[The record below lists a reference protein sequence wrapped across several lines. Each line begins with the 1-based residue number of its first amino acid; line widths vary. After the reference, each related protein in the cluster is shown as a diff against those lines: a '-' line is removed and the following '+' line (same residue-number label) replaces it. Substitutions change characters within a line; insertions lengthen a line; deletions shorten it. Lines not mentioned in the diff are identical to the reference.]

1 MAIDDTKAGL
11 ERVLAALTAADAD
24 AAAPARADVPAS
36 PSAPTPSGPLDEAL
50 REMRLELWY
59 QPKIDIKQ
67 RCLAGAEALARIRD
81 PEKGV
86 LLPAAFLPGVGDDV
100 MARLTEHALLTVLRD
115 WTVFDEAGFNLR
127 LAINVPVHLLDR
139 LPIEQIVTEHRPKA
153 EYWPGLIVEVTEDQ
167 IVRDIRRSQEIAT
180 KLRVS
185 GISVA
190 IDDFGAGFSSFS
202 SLRELSFAELKLN
215 YSFVKGCAG
224 DPTNA
229 AICQTAIDL
238 AHRFGSAAVA
248 EGIETIADL
257 QAMQIMGCDFGQGH
271 LIAPPMPMQ
280 DFMALLQQRMNKP
293 KPKAPADAPAEPPA
307 EEAPKTAASA

>member
-1 MAIDDTKAGL
+1 MAVDDTKAGL
-11 ERVLAALTAADAD
+11 ERVLAALTAGEPAQQPAGV
-24 AAAPARADVPAS
+24 APPA
-36 PSAPTPSGPLDEAL
+36 PSAPAAPVPSGSLDDAL
-50 REMRLELWY
+50 RETRLELWY

-81 PEKGV
+81 PENGM
-86 LLPAAFLPGVGDDV
+86 LLPASFLPDVDDEA

-115 WTVFDEAGFNLR
+115 WTLFDEAGFNLR
-127 LAINVPVHLLDR
+127 LAINVPVNLLDR
-139 LPIEQIVTEHRPKA
+139 LPVDRIVTENRPKA

-167 IVRDIRRSQEIAT
+167 IVRDIRRSQEIAA

-190 IDDFGAGFSSFS
+190 IDDFGAGYSSFS

-215 YSFVKGCAG
+215 ASFVNGCAG

-248 EGIETIADL
+248 EGIETVADL

-293 KPKAPADAPAEPPA
+293 KQKPADPAPADEAEPA
-307 EEAPKTAASA
+307 RSVASA

>member
-11 ERVLAALTAADAD
+11 ERVLAALTADEPPPAVASL
-24 AAAPARADVPAS
+24 ATPPAPPA
-36 PSAPTPSGPLDEAL
+36 TGPLDEAL
-50 REMRLELWY
+50 RETRLELWY

-86 LLPAAFLPGVGDDV
+86 LLPAAFLPGVSDDV

-115 WTVFDEAGFNLR
+115 WTVFDEGGFNLR
-127 LAINVPVHLLDR
+127 LSINVPVHLLDR
-139 LPIEQIVTEHRPKA
+139 LPIEKIVTENRPKA

-167 IVRDIRRSQEIAT
+167 IVRDIRRSQEIAA

-190 IDDFGAGFSSFS
+190 IDDFGAGYSSFS

-215 YSFVKGCAG
+215 HSFVKGCAS

-293 KPKAPADAPAEPPA
+293 KPKVPVETPAEPPA

>member
-1 MAIDDTKAGL
+1 
-11 ERVLAALTAADAD
+11 
-24 AAAPARADVPAS
+24 
-36 PSAPTPSGPLDEAL
+36 
-50 REMRLELWY
+50 
-59 QPKIDIKQ
+59 
-67 RCLAGAEALARIRD
+67 
-81 PEKGV
+81 
-86 LLPAAFLPGVGDDV
+86 
-100 MARLTEHALLTVLRD
+100 
-115 WTVFDEAGFNLR
+115 
-127 LAINVPVHLLDR
+127 
-139 LPIEQIVTEHRPKA
+139 
-153 EYWPGLIVEVTEDQ
+153 
-167 IVRDIRRSQEIAT
+167 VRDIRRSQEIAA

-248 EGIETIADL
+248 EGIESVADL

-271 LIAPPMPMQ
+271 LIAPPMPKD

-293 KPKAPADAPAEPPA
+293 RPKPPADQAGEHPPA
-307 EEAPKTAASA
+307 AASA

>member
-11 ERVLAALTAADAD
+11 ERVLAALTADEPP
-24 AAAPARADVPAS
+24 PAVASFATPPA
-36 PSAPTPSGPLDEAL
+36 TGPLDEAL
-50 REMRLELWY
+50 RETRLELWY

-81 PEKGV
+81 PDKGV
-86 LLPAAFLPGVGDDV
+86 LLPASFLPGVSDDV
-100 MARLTEHALLTVLRD
+100 LARLTEHALLTVLRD
-115 WTVFDEAGFNLR
+115 WSIFDEAGFNLR

-139 LPIEQIVTEHRPKA
+139 LPIEKIVTENRPKA

-167 IVRDIRRSQEIAT
+167 IVRDIRRSQEIAA

-190 IDDFGAGFSSFS
+190 IDDFGAGYSSFS

-215 YSFVKGCAG
+215 HSFVKGCAS

-271 LIAPPMPMQ
+271 LIAPPMPKQ
-280 DFMALLQQRMNKP
+280 EFMALLQQRMNKP
-293 KPKAPADAPAEPPA
+293 KAKPAEPVDETPSA
-307 EEAPKTAASA
+307 EEAAPTAASA

>member
-1 MAIDDTKAGL
+1 MAVDDINAGL
-11 ERVLAALTAADAD
+11 QRVLAALSANE
-24 AAAPARADVPAS
+24 PAS
-36 PSAPTPSGPLDEAL
+36 ETDPALGNPTGPLEDAL
-50 REMRLELWY
+50 RETRLELWY

-67 RCLAGAEALARIRD
+67 RCLAGAEALTRIRD
-81 PEKGV
+81 PEQGV
-86 LLPAAFLPGVGDDV
+86 LLPGSLLPGVSDDV
-100 MARLTEHALLTVLRD
+100 MAQLTEHALLTVLRD
-115 WTVFDEAGFNLR
+115 WTIFDEAGFNLR
-127 LAINVPVHLLDR
+127 LAINVPVNLLDR
-139 LPIEQIVTEHRPKA
+139 LPIAQIVTENRPKA

-167 IVRDIRRSQEIAT
+167 IVRDIKRSQQIAA

-190 IDDFGAGFSSFS
+190 IDDFGAGYSSFS

-215 YSFVKGCAG
+215 DSFVKGCAA

-248 EGIETIADL
+248 EGIEAVADL
-257 QAMQIMGCDFGQGH
+257 QAMQIMGCDLGQGD
-271 LIAPPMPMQ
+271 LIAPPMPMK

-293 KPKAPADAPAEPPA
+293 RAKAEPA
-307 EEAPKTAASA
+307 AGEHASAAKAASA

>member
-1 MAIDDTKAGL
+1 MAVDDTKAGL
-11 ERVLAALTAADAD
+11 ERVLAALTVGESEQTTPPAD
-24 AAAPARADVPAS
+24 
-36 PSAPTPSGPLDEAL
+36 SAPPAPPPSGPLDEAL
-50 REMRLELWY
+50 RETRLELWY

-86 LLPAAFLPGVGDDV
+86 LLPASFLPGVDEEV
-100 MARLTEHALLTVLRD
+100 LARLTEHALLTVLRD
-115 WTVFDEAGFNLR
+115 WTLFDEAGFNLR
-127 LAINVPVHLLDR
+127 LAINVPVSLLDR
-139 LPIEQIVTEHRPKA
+139 LPVDRIVTENRPKA

-167 IVRDIRRSQEIAT
+167 IVRDIRRSQEIAA

-185 GISVA
+185 GIAVA
-190 IDDFGAGFSSFS
+190 IDDFGAGYSSFS

-215 YSFVKGCAG
+215 DSFVTGCAG

-248 EGIETIADL
+248 EGIETVADL

-271 LIAPPMPMQ
+271 LIAPPMPMP
-280 DFMALLQQRMNKP
+280 DFIALLQQRMNKP
-293 KPKAPADAPAEPPA
+293 KARPAEPAAAEEDAPARA
-307 EEAPKTAASA
+307 AASA

>member
-1 MAIDDTKAGL
+1 MAVDETKAGL
-11 ERVLAALTAADAD
+11 QRVLDALTSEGPIDAAPQPV
-24 AAAPARADVPAS
+24 AAPAPA
-36 PSAPTPSGPLDEAL
+36 PVTGPLDEAL
-50 REMRLELWY
+50 RETWLELWY

-67 RCLAGAEALARIRD
+67 RCLAGAEALARIRHPD
-81 PEKGV
+81 QGV
-86 LLPAAFLPGVGDDV
+86 MLPASFLPGVSDDV

-115 WTVFDEAGFNLR
+115 WTIFDEAGFNLR

-139 LPIEQIVTEHRPKA
+139 LPIEQIVTENRPKA

-167 IVRDIRRSQEIAT
+167 IVRDIRRSQEIAA

-185 GISVA
+185 GITVA
-190 IDDFGAGFSSFS
+190 IDDFGAGYSSFS

-215 YSFVKGCAG
+215 YSFVKGCAA

-248 EGIETIADL
+248 EGIETVADL

-271 LIAPPMPMQ
+271 LIAPPMPTKE
-280 DFMALLQQRMNKP
+280 FMALLQQRMNKP
-293 KPKAPADAPAEPPA
+293 RPPQPPVEQPVADEAEMPA
-307 EEAPKTAASA
+307 AASA

>member
-1 MAIDDTKAGL
+1 MMAIDDTKSGL
-11 ERVLAALTAADAD
+11 ERVLAALTADEP
-24 AAAPARADVPAS
+24 APPATAT
-36 PSAPTPSGPLDEAL
+36 PATPAPPIGPLDEAL
-50 REMRLELWY
+50 RETRLELWY

-81 PEKGV
+81 PDKGV
-86 LLPAAFLPGVGDDV
+86 LLPGSFLPGVSDDV

-115 WTVFDEAGFNLR
+115 WSVFDEAGFNLR

-139 LPIEQIVTEHRPKA
+139 LPIDKIVTENRPKA

-167 IVRDIRRSQEIAT
+167 IVRDIRRSQEIAA

-190 IDDFGAGFSSFS
+190 IDDFGAGYSSFS

-215 YSFVKGCAG
+215 HSFVKGCAG

-248 EGIETIADL
+248 EGIETVADL

-271 LIAPPMPMQ
+271 LIAPPMPMK
-280 DFMALLQQRMNKP
+280 DFMALLQRRMNR
-293 KPKAPADAPAEPPA
+293 PKAKAPEPHDEAPPA
-307 EEAPKTAASA
+307 EDAPRTAASA

>member
-1 MAIDDTKAGL
+1 MSVDETNAGL
-11 ERVLAALTAADAD
+11 QRVLDALTSNDPTAGLPKAPPAEAFALADH
-24 AAAPARADVPAS
+24 
-36 PSAPTPSGPLDEAL
+36 LDEAL
-50 REMRLELWY
+50 RDARLELWY

-67 RCLAGAEALARIRD
+67 RCLAGAEALLRIRH
-81 PEKGV
+81 PERGV
-86 LLPAAFLPGVGDDV
+86 LLPDSFLPGVSDDV

-115 WTVFDEAGFNLR
+115 WTVFDDAGFNLR
-127 LAINVPVHLLDR
+127 LAINVPVNLLDR
-139 LPIEQIVTEHRPKA
+139 LPIATIVGENRPKPD
-153 EYWPGLIVEVTEDQ
+153 YWPGLIVEVTEDQ
-167 IVRDIRRSQEIAT
+167 IVRDIRRSQEIAA

-215 YSFVKGCAG
+215 DSFVKGCAG

-248 EGIETIADL
+248 EGIETVADL
-257 QAMQIMGCDFGQGH
+257 QAMQIMGCDFGQGN
-271 LIAPPMPMQ
+271 LIAPPMPQ
-280 DFMALLQQRMNKP
+280 VDFMALLQQRMNKP
-293 KPKAPADAPAEPPA
+293 RQKPVAEGPGDAAPA
-307 EEAPKTAASA
+307 AASA

>member
-1 MAIDDTKAGL
+1 MSVDETNAGL
-11 ERVLAALTAADAD
+11 QRVLDALTSNDSKAAPPPVPPAADFVLTDHPDETLRD
-24 AAAPARADVPAS
+24 A
-36 PSAPTPSGPLDEAL
+36 
-50 REMRLELWY
+50 RLELWY

-67 RCLAGAEALARIRD
+67 RCLAGAEALACIRH
-81 PEKGV
+81 PERGV
-86 LLPAAFLPGVGDDV
+86 MPPGNFPPGVGEDV

-127 LAINVPVHLLDR
+127 LAINVPVNLLDR
-139 LPIEQIVTEHRPKA
+139 LPIAQIVGENRPQA
-153 EYWPGLIVEVTEDQ
+153 AYWPGLIVEVTEDQ
-167 IVRDIRRSQEIAT
+167 IVRDIRRSQEIAA

-215 YSFVKGCAG
+215 DSFVKGCAG

-248 EGIETIADL
+248 EGIETVADL
-257 QAMQIMGCDFGQGH
+257 QAMQIMGCDFGQGQ
-271 LIAPPMPMQ
+271 LIAPPMPQ
-280 DFMALLQQRMNKP
+280 ADFMALLQQRMNKP
-293 KPKAPADAPAEPPA
+293 RQKPAVDGGGDAAPA
-307 EEAPKTAASA
+307 AASA

>member
-1 MAIDDTKAGL
+1 MAVDDSRAGL
-11 ERVLAALTAADAD
+11 ERVLAALTAGESEQV
-24 AAAPARADVPAS
+24 PADVA
-36 PSAPTPSGPLDEAL
+36 PSAPDAPPAPPPSGPLDEAP
-50 REMRLELWY
+50 RETRLELWY

-67 RCLAGAEALARIRD
+67 RCLAGAEAFAHIHD
-81 PEKGV
+81 AEKGA
-86 LLPAAFLPGVGDDV
+86 LLPASFLPDV
-100 MARLTEHALLTVLRD
+100 NEDALARLTEQALLTVLRD

-127 LAINVPVHLLDR
+127 LAINVPVNLLDR
-139 LPIEQIVTEHRPKA
+139 LPVDRIVTENRPKA

-167 IVRDIRRSQEIAT
+167 IVRDIRRSQEIAA

-190 IDDFGAGFSSFS
+190 IDDFGAGYSSFS

-215 YSFVKGCAG
+215 SSFVKGCAG

-248 EGIETIADL
+248 EGIETVADL
-257 QAMQIMGCDFGQGH
+257 QAMQIMGCDFGQGQ

-293 KPKAPADAPAEPPA
+293 KVKPAEAAHAGEAEPA
-307 EEAPKTAASA
+307 AASA

>member
-11 ERVLAALTAADAD
+11 ERVLAALTADEPPPAVASF
-24 AAAPARADVPAS
+24 ATPPAPPA
-36 PSAPTPSGPLDEAL
+36 TGPLDEAL
-50 REMRLELWY
+50 RETRLELWY

-81 PEKGV
+81 PDKGV
-86 LLPAAFLPGVGDDV
+86 LLPASFLPGVSDDV
-100 MARLTEHALLTVLRD
+100 LARLTEHALLTVLRD
-115 WTVFDEAGFNLR
+115 WSIFDEAGFNLR

-139 LPIEQIVTEHRPKA
+139 LPIEKIVTENRPKA

-167 IVRDIRRSQEIAT
+167 IVRDIRRSQEIAA

-190 IDDFGAGFSSFS
+190 IDDFGAGYSSFS

-215 YSFVKGCAG
+215 HSFVKGCAS

-271 LIAPPMPMQ
+271 LIAPPMPKQ
-280 DFMALLQQRMNKP
+280 EFMALLQQRMNKP
-293 KPKAPADAPAEPPA
+293 KAKPAEPVDDEPPA
-307 EEAPKTAASA
+307 SEEPAKTAASA

>member
-11 ERVLAALTAADAD
+11 ERVLAALTAAEPESAP
-24 AAAPARADVPAS
+24 ASSAAPAGPA
-36 PSAPTPSGPLDEAL
+36 APKPAGPLDEAL

-86 LLPAAFLPGVGDDV
+86 LLPAAFLPGVSDDV

-115 WTVFDEAGFNLR
+115 WTVFDEGGFNLR
-127 LAINVPVHLLDR
+127 LSINVPVYLLDR
-139 LPIEQIVTEHRPKA
+139 LPIEKIVTENRPAA

-167 IVRDIRRSQEIAT
+167 IVRDIRRSQEIAA

-190 IDDFGAGFSSFS
+190 IDDFGAGYSSFS

-215 YSFVKGCAG
+215 HSFVKGCAG

-248 EGIETIADL
+248 EGIETVADL

-293 KPKAPADAPAEPPA
+293 KPKAPVEAPAEAPP
-307 EEAPKTAASA
+307 EDAPKTAASA